1 MSDLVSDPP
10 VSRPPDG
17 EEGPLETAVLFV
29 DLVASSEFASV
40 LGLKEYAEYVDSFE
54 QLCREQC
61 TYFFEKFQKKQN
73 WSRGRD
79 YDWQFVGDELVVFLH
94 TDNPRQNI
102 YQLLALAITLK
113 CGWLGTKLN
122 AHRLEAGA
130 PSAELAAGIHIGNV
144 WARFDPRTGYKKRGF
159 AINVAKRIESAS
171 RDGQHFR
178 IYVSDP
184 AMKRVNRL
192 MRNVIFSQR
201 MMLPMKGVVVPIG
214 VYEVVDSFLNPY
226 MRLEEKLFEGFR
238 SVAYKAL
245 GANSYDL
252 WIHSCI
258 QVSEEAR
265 NNSLVTDHHYDLCRR
280 TLSIDRSNAS
290 ALYHAAQAT
299 CKRLDCQTARLYLE
313 SLTGFWPGF
322 GDGWL
327 ESGRVLKS
335 LGDIPAAERA
345 LLQAR
350 RCGIPVEE
358 ESLPSETGT
367 IAGSPP

>member
-1 MSDLVSDPP
+1 MSDLVNDPP

-17 EEGPLETAVLFV
+17 EEGRLETAVLFV

-40 LGLKEYAEYVDSFE
+40 LGLEEYAQYVDSFE
-54 QLCREQC
+54 HLCRKQC
-61 TYFFEKFQKKQN
+61 TYFFETFQKKQN

-102 YQLLALAITLK
+102 YQLLTLAITLK
-113 CGWLGTKLN
+113 CGWLGTPLN
-122 AHRLEAGA
+122 ARRLESGA
-130 PSAELAAGIHIGNV
+130 PSAELAAGLHIGNV
-144 WARFDPRTGYKKRGF
+144 WARHDPQSGYKKRGF

-178 IYVSDP
+178 IYISDP

-192 MRNVIFSQR
+192 MRNVIFSPR
-201 MMLPMKGVVVPIG
+201 LMLPMKGVVVPIG
-214 VYEVVDSFLNPY
+214 VYEVVDSFLNPEK
-226 MRLEEKLFEGFR
+226 RLEATLFEGFR

-265 NNSLVTDHHYDLCRR
+265 NNEFVDDVHFDWCKRALN
-280 TLSIDRSNAS
+280 IDRTNAS

-299 CKRLDCQTARLYLE
+299 LKRNDCPTARLYLE
-313 SLTGFWPGF
+313 TLTSVWPGF
-322 GDGWL
+322 ADGWL
-327 ESGRVLKS
+327 ELSRVLKR
-335 LGDIPAAERA
+335 LNDPQAAERA
-345 LLQAR
+345 ILQAR
-350 RCGIPVEE
+350 RCGVRAEE
-358 ESLPSETGT
+358 EALPSEPAT
-367 IAGSPP
+367 PPATV